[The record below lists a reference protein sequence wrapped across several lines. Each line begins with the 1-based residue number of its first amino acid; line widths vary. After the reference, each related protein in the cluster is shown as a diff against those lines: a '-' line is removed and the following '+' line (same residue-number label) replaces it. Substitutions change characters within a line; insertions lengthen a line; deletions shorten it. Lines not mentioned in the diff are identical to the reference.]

1 MLSLSV
7 SFQLYRMNYEGPALG
22 DLIGQFEPSLTL
34 TSAMIPGSIKR
45 PYIPRP
51 YSDYQR
57 PKPLTIQRTATECR
71 HSDIV
76 TTLC

>member
-45 PYIPRP
+45 PYIQVVFAASGLVFVVSGSEMLPSP
-51 YSDYQR
+51 
-57 PKPLTIQRTATECR
+57 
-71 HSDIV
+71 
-76 TTLC
+76 